1 MLTIINQIWEI
12 NSKANLNGYDAIQRN
27 LRRLDAELIELGY
40 TIIDPI
46 GRSYKETDT
55 DIEANISGSLTN
67 ESKIVKVLKPI
78 VYLSEKGQNVLVQKG
93 IAIVE

>member
-12 NSKANLNGYDAIQRN
+12 NNKANSNGYDAIQRN

-46 GRSYKETDT
+46 GRDYKETDT
-55 DIEANISGSLTN
+55 DIEANISSSLTKA
-67 ESKIVKVLKPI
+67 SKIVKVLKPI
-78 VYLSEKGQNVLVQKG
+78 VYLSENGQNVLVQKG